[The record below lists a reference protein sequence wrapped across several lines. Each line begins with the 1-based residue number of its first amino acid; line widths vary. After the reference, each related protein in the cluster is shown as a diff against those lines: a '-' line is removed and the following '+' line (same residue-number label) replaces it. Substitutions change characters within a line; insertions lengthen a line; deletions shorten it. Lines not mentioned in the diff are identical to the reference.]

1 MKKSYKKYLRQL
13 ILENVENVS
22 FKKLQRVNEPDR
34 ICSETEE
41 EHVNKVRQKI
51 LETFVKASKIIRKE
65 QEHQPKWR
73 FNGTFEHTFSPK
85 LLRYIFFTSLFIT
98 QAYK

>member
-51 LETFVKASKIIRKE
+51 LETFSK
-65 QEHQPKWR
+65 HPKSFKR
-73 FNGTFEHTFSPK
+73 NKNISQSGDLMVLSSIHFLPNFFVISS
-85 LLRYIFFTSLFIT
+85 LLRYL
-98 QAYK
+98 